1 MEPTCVQPAS
11 QSLVDAAVV
20 VEVVDTVVTVVDV
33 VEVVVVVAA
42 VHKTGFA
49 TCRYVRSGL
58 EFVRQG

>member
-1 MEPTCVQPAS
+1 M
-11 QSLVDAAVV
+11 V

-58 EFVRQG
+58 EFVMKG